1 MNELFLQRLNKALD
15 SLGFPVER
23 GRNSEFVK
31 RTGYSASQ
39 ASGIL
44 AGKTR
49 IADETMDRLEHRL
62 GIRREWILTGEGEMF
77 LAAKKEGAESLLSPE
92 ERMALEVWRNS
103 SHVMTIYEFAGAV
116 YEKVDKKVK
125 AECSS
130 AQAPGQHPGKD
141 QGA

>member
-62 GIRREWILTGEGEMF
+62 GIRREWMLTGEGEMF
-77 LAAKKEGAESLLSPE
+77 LETKKE
-92 ERMALEVWRNS
+92 
-103 SHVMTIYEFAGAV
+103 AGAFGSIPPELAEI
-116 YEKVDKKVK
+116 YGQYLRGRSRDEQLLITERFVK
-125 AECSS
+125 AVAEVDLEKISTPRPQPEND
-130 AQAPGQHPGKD
+130 QAK
-141 QGA
+141 